1 MAASRDVSFAMV
13 ANEVGY
19 RALHQPPFRPLAPKP
34 GWRASM
40 TAIDRCGSISKRW
53 CAVHN
58 PVKPAPTI
66 ATSHDNSLG
75 RQSKFQ
81 TSCPFRQR
89 ESGHCAK
96 VSFTKVRL
104 DQVAQLG
111 VVNQT
116 NCSERSGN
124 ANNTRCRWRL
134 NFFHTDWVND
144 YHVVNLAQRFASKNL
159 KS

>member
-19 RALHQPPFRPLAPKP
+19 SALHQPPFLPLAPNP

-40 TAIDRCGSISKRW
+40 IAIERCGSISKRW

-66 ATSHDNSLG
+66 ATSHDNSFG
-75 RQSKFQ
+75 RLAKFQ
-81 TSCPFRQR
+81 LSCPFRQR

-96 VSFTKVRL
+96 VSFTNVRL

-116 NCSERSGN
+116 NCSERGSN
-124 ANNTRCRWRL
+124 ANNTRGSWRL
-134 NFFHTDWVND
+134 NLFHGDWVD
-144 YHVVNLAQRFASKNL
+144 DCHIVNLAERFASKNL

>member
-40 TAIDRCGSISKRW
+40 IAIDRCGSISKRW

-66 ATSHDNSLG
+66 ATSHDNPLG

-124 ANNTRCRWRL
+124 ANNTRGNWKL
-134 NFFHTDWVND
+134 NLFQSDWVND